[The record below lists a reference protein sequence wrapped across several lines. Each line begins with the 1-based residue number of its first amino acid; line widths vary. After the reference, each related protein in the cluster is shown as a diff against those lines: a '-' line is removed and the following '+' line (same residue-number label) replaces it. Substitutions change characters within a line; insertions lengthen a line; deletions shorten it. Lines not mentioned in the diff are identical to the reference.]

1 MPNRMIIA
9 QLAIAL
15 LLIGYCVSL
24 IYPTYTI
31 TWQPVDAKVT
41 ESHRTF
47 FKPNPDR
54 TAEIIYTFTFTYQVG
69 GQLYESSYYHYK
81 RGDLALAVCLYAVG
95 DDIQAYYNASQPN
108 QAVINMQQSGFV
120 WGLLILG
127 LLMLIHVL
135 FTGLANHNKSDN
147 QSLYLQWQLRSGKL
161 VAAYILLGVLGYL
174 VHAMIDLHWKDCF

>member
-24 IYPTYTI
+24 IYPAYTT
-31 TWQPVDAKVT
+31 TWQPIDARVIVSEQT
-41 ESHRTF
+41 S

-54 TAEIIYTFTFTYQVG
+54 TPHINYEFKYTYQVNE
-69 GQLYESSYYHYK
+69 QWYESSNYFFK
-81 RGDLALAVCLYAVG
+81 RNDLALAVCWYGVG
-95 DDIQAYYNASQPN
+95 DNIQALYNPN
-108 QAVINMQQSGFV
+108 QPSQAAIQIQPSGFV

-127 LLMLIHVL
+127 LLMLVHVL
-135 FTGLANHNKSDN
+135 FIGLANHNKSEN

-161 VAAYILLGVLGYL
+161 VAAYILLGGLGYL
-174 VHAMIDLHWKDCF
+174 IYVMIDLHREGCL